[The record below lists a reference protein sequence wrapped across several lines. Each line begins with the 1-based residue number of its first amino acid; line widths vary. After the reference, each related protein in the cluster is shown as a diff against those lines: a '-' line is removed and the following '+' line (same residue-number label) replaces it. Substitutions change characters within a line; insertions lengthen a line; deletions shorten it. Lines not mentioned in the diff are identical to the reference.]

1 MMCNIFLQRK
11 EFINMVQF
19 NLPQNSKIE
28 IGKYYKDKTNS
39 KNLKKVNVYRWDPSN
54 GQNPRVDTFEVD
66 MNNCGPKVLDILFKI
81 KNEIDP
87 SLTFRRSCAHGVCG
101 SCAMN
106 IDGVNTLACIK
117 SHTDINGE
125 LNRVLPRDVQL
136 HPVTDVPEHVDFLRV
151 SATTKISVEVPVE
164 FIGDDVSPGIKSG
177 GVLNVVRYTV
187 EVSCTPD
194 LIPSSLLLDLSSAEI
209 GDSLHISAVNLPEGV
224 TPTISDRDFTI
235 ATIVAPTVVRDEAT
249 SDDESD
255 GEDSETEAT
264 TESTDGNSEDDSNE

>member
-1 MMCNIFLQRK
+1 MTDITVLTANAREKVGKGSAREARRQGNIPAVIYGDKKSPIPIVVEQ
-11 EFINMVQF
+11 
-19 NLPQNSKIE
+19 KILVRHLST
-28 IGKYYKDKTNS
+28 G
-39 KNLKKVNVYRWDPSN
+39 
-54 GQNPRVDTFEVD
+54 GF
-66 MNNCGPKVLDILFKI
+66 F
-81 KNEIDP
+81 
-87 SLTFRRSCAHGVCG
+87 
-101 SCAMN
+101 
-106 IDGVNTLACIK
+106 NTLF
-117 SHTDINGE
+117 DIDVNGE

-151 SATTKISVEVPVE
+151 SATTKVSVEVPVE

-194 LIPSSLLLDLSSAEI
+194 LIPNTLLLDLSSAEI

-224 TPTISDRDFTI
+224 TPIISDRDFTI

-255 GEDSETEAT
+255 SEDTETEAT
-264 TESTDGNSEDDSNE
+264 AESTEENSEAGSEE

>member
-1 MMCNIFLQRK
+1 MTDITVLTANAREKVGKGSAREARRQGNIPAVIYGDKKSPIPIVVEQ
-11 EFINMVQF
+11 
-19 NLPQNSKIE
+19 KILVRYLST
-28 IGKYYKDKTNS
+28 G
-39 KNLKKVNVYRWDPSN
+39 
-54 GQNPRVDTFEVD
+54 GF
-66 MNNCGPKVLDILFKI
+66 F
-81 KNEIDP
+81 
-87 SLTFRRSCAHGVCG
+87 
-101 SCAMN
+101 
-106 IDGVNTLACIK
+106 NTLFDI
-117 SHTDINGE
+117 DINGE

-164 FIGDDVSPGIKSG
+164 FVGDDVSPGIKSG

-249 SDDESD
+249 SEIGRASCR
-255 GEDSETEAT
+255 ERV
-264 TESTDGNSEDDSNE
+264 

>member
-1 MMCNIFLQRK
+1 MTDITVLTANAREKVGKGSAREARRQGNIPAVIYGDKKSPIPIVVEQ
-11 EFINMVQF
+11 
-19 NLPQNSKIE
+19 KILVRHLST
-28 IGKYYKDKTNS
+28 G
-39 KNLKKVNVYRWDPSN
+39 
-54 GQNPRVDTFEVD
+54 GF
-66 MNNCGPKVLDILFKI
+66 F
-81 KNEIDP
+81 
-87 SLTFRRSCAHGVCG
+87 
-101 SCAMN
+101 
-106 IDGVNTLACIK
+106 NTLFDI
-117 SHTDINGE
+117 DINGE

-194 LIPSSLLLDLSSAEI
+194 LIPSTLSVDLSSAEI

-255 GEDSETEAT
+255 GDGEDTGTEAT
-264 TESTDGNSEDDSNE
+264 TEGTDENSEDSSEE

>member
-1 MMCNIFLQRK
+1 MTDITVLTANAREKVGKGSAREARRQGNIPAVIYGDKKSPIPIVVEQ
-11 EFINMVQF
+11 
-19 NLPQNSKIE
+19 KILVRHLNT
-28 IGKYYKDKTNS
+28 G
-39 KNLKKVNVYRWDPSN
+39 
-54 GQNPRVDTFEVD
+54 GF
-66 MNNCGPKVLDILFKI
+66 F
-81 KNEIDP
+81 
-87 SLTFRRSCAHGVCG
+87 
-101 SCAMN
+101 
-106 IDGVNTLACIK
+106 NTLF
-117 SHTDINGE
+117 DIDVNGE

-151 SATTKISVEVPVE
+151 SATTKVSVEVPVE

-194 LIPSSLLLDLSSAEI
+194 LIPSNLLLDLSSAEI

-255 GEDSETEAT
+255 SEDTETEAT
-264 TESTDGNSEDDSNE
+264 AESTEENSEAGSEE

>member
-1 MMCNIFLQRK
+1 MTDITVLTANAREKVGKGSAREARRQGNIPAVIYGDKKSPIPIVVEQ
-11 EFINMVQF
+11 
-19 NLPQNSKIE
+19 KILVRYLST
-28 IGKYYKDKTNS
+28 G
-39 KNLKKVNVYRWDPSN
+39 
-54 GQNPRVDTFEVD
+54 GF
-66 MNNCGPKVLDILFKI
+66 F
-81 KNEIDP
+81 
-87 SLTFRRSCAHGVCG
+87 
-101 SCAMN
+101 
-106 IDGVNTLACIK
+106 NTLFDI
-117 SHTDINGE
+117 DINGE

-264 TESTDGNSEDDSNE
+264 TESTDGNSEDHSNE

>member
-1 MMCNIFLQRK
+1 MADITVLTANTREKVGKGSAREARRQGNIPAVIYGDKKSPIPIVVEQ
-11 EFINMVQF
+11 
-19 NLPQNSKIE
+19 KILVRHLST
-28 IGKYYKDKTNS
+28 G
-39 KNLKKVNVYRWDPSN
+39 
-54 GQNPRVDTFEVD
+54 GF
-66 MNNCGPKVLDILFKI
+66 F
-81 KNEIDP
+81 
-87 SLTFRRSCAHGVCG
+87 
-101 SCAMN
+101 
-106 IDGVNTLACIK
+106 NTLF
-117 SHTDINGE
+117 DIDVNGE

-151 SATTKISVEVPVE
+151 SATTTVSVEVPVE

-194 LIPSSLLLDLSSAEI
+194 LIPNTLLLDLSNAEI

-255 GEDSETEAT
+255 SEDTETEAT
-264 TESTDGNSEDDSNE
+264 AESTEENSEAGSEE

>member
-1 MMCNIFLQRK
+1 MTDITVLTANAREKVGKGSAREARRQGNIPAVIYGDKKSPIPIVVEQ
-11 EFINMVQF
+11 
-19 NLPQNSKIE
+19 KILVRYLST
-28 IGKYYKDKTNS
+28 G
-39 KNLKKVNVYRWDPSN
+39 
-54 GQNPRVDTFEVD
+54 GF
-66 MNNCGPKVLDILFKI
+66 F
-81 KNEIDP
+81 
-87 SLTFRRSCAHGVCG
+87 
-101 SCAMN
+101 
-106 IDGVNTLACIK
+106 NTLFDI
-117 SHTDINGE
+117 DINGE

-164 FIGDDVSPGIKSG
+164 FVGDDVSPGIKSG

-249 SDDESD
+249 SDEESD

>member
-1 MMCNIFLQRK
+1 MADITVLTANTREKVGKGSAREARRQGNIPAVIYGDKKSPIPIVLEK
-11 EFINMVQF
+11 
-19 NLPQNSKIE
+19 KILE
-28 IGKYYKDKTNS
+28 RQLSTG
-39 KNLKKVNVYRWDPSN
+39 
-54 GQNPRVDTFEVD
+54 GF
-66 MNNCGPKVLDILFKI
+66 F
-81 KNEIDP
+81 
-87 SLTFRRSCAHGVCG
+87 
-101 SCAMN
+101 
-106 IDGVNTLACIK
+106 NTLFDI
-117 SHTDINGE
+117 DINGE
-125 LNRVLPRDVQL
+125 LSRVLPRDVQL

-151 SATTKISVEVPVE
+151 SATTKVSVEVPVE

-194 LIPSSLLLDLSSAEI
+194 LIPNTLLLDLSSAEI

-255 GEDSETEAT
+255 SEDTETEAT
-264 TESTDGNSEDDSNE
+264 AESTEENSEAGSEE

>member
-1 MMCNIFLQRK
+1 MTDITVLTANAREKVGKGSAREARRQGNIPAVIYGDKKSPIPIVVEQ
-11 EFINMVQF
+11 
-19 NLPQNSKIE
+19 KILVRHLST
-28 IGKYYKDKTNS
+28 GA
-39 KNLKKVNVYRWDPSN
+39 
-54 GQNPRVDTFEVD
+54 F
-66 MNNCGPKVLDILFKI
+66 F
-81 KNEIDP
+81 
-87 SLTFRRSCAHGVCG
+87 
-101 SCAMN
+101 
-106 IDGVNTLACIK
+106 NTLFDI
-117 SHTDINGE
+117 DINGE

-194 LIPSSLLLDLSSAEI
+194 LIPSTLSVDLSSAEI

-255 GEDSETEAT
+255 GDGEDTG
-264 TESTDGNSEDDSNE
+264 TESTTEGTDENSEDSSEE

>member
-1 MMCNIFLQRK
+1 MADITVLTANAREKVGKGSAREARRQGNIPAVIYGDKKSPIPIVVEQ
-11 EFINMVQF
+11 
-19 NLPQNSKIE
+19 KILVRHLST
-28 IGKYYKDKTNS
+28 G
-39 KNLKKVNVYRWDPSN
+39 
-54 GQNPRVDTFEVD
+54 GF
-66 MNNCGPKVLDILFKI
+66 F
-81 KNEIDP
+81 
-87 SLTFRRSCAHGVCG
+87 
-101 SCAMN
+101 
-106 IDGVNTLACIK
+106 NTLF
-117 SHTDINGE
+117 DIDVNGE

-151 SATTKISVEVPVE
+151 SATTKVSVEVPVE

-177 GVLNVVRYTV
+177 GVLNVVRYTI

-194 LIPSSLLLDLSSAEI
+194 LIPNTLLLDLSNAEI

-255 GEDSETEAT
+255 SEDTETEAT
-264 TESTDGNSEDDSNE
+264 AESTEENSEAGSEE

>member
-1 MMCNIFLQRK
+1 MTDITVLTANAREKVGKGSAREARRQGNIPAVIYGDKKSPIPIVVEQ
-11 EFINMVQF
+11 
-19 NLPQNSKIE
+19 KILVRYLST
-28 IGKYYKDKTNS
+28 G
-39 KNLKKVNVYRWDPSN
+39 
-54 GQNPRVDTFEVD
+54 GF
-66 MNNCGPKVLDILFKI
+66 F
-81 KNEIDP
+81 
-87 SLTFRRSCAHGVCG
+87 
-101 SCAMN
+101 
-106 IDGVNTLACIK
+106 NTLFDI
-117 SHTDINGE
+117 DINGE

-164 FIGDDVSPGIKSG
+164 FVGDDVSPGIKRG

-235 ATIVAPTVVRDEAT
+235 ATIVAPTVVRDEAA

>member
-1 MMCNIFLQRK
+1 MTDITVLTANAREKVGKGSAREARRQGNIPAVIYGDKKSPTPIVVEQ
-11 EFINMVQF
+11 
-19 NLPQNSKIE
+19 KILVRHLST
-28 IGKYYKDKTNS
+28 G
-39 KNLKKVNVYRWDPSN
+39 
-54 GQNPRVDTFEVD
+54 GF
-66 MNNCGPKVLDILFKI
+66 F
-81 KNEIDP
+81 
-87 SLTFRRSCAHGVCG
+87 
-101 SCAMN
+101 
-106 IDGVNTLACIK
+106 NTLF
-117 SHTDINGE
+117 DIDVNGE

-151 SATTKISVEVPVE
+151 SATTKVSVEVPVE

-194 LIPSSLLLDLSSAEI
+194 LIPNTLLLDLSSAEI

-255 GEDSETEAT
+255 SEDTETEAT
-264 TESTDGNSEDDSNE
+264 AESTEENSEAGSEE

>member
-1 MMCNIFLQRK
+1 MADITVLTANTREKVGKGSAREARRQGNIPAVIYGDK
-11 EFINMVQF
+11 KSPIPIVVEK
-19 NLPQNSKIE
+19 KI
-28 IGKYYKDKTNS
+28 
-39 KNLKKVNVYRWDPSN
+39 
-54 GQNPRVDTFEVD
+54 
-66 MNNCGPKVLDILFKI
+66 LDRQL
-81 KNEIDP
+81 
-87 SLTFRRSCAHGVCG
+87 RSGG
-101 SCAMN
+101 FF
-106 IDGVNTLACIK
+106 NTLFDI
-117 SHTDINGE
+117 DINGE
-125 LNRVLPRDVQL
+125 LSRVLPRDVQL

-151 SATTKISVEVPVE
+151 SAATKISVEVPVE

-194 LIPSSLLLDLSSAEI
+194 LIPNTLSLDLSSAEI

-255 GEDSETEAT
+255 SEDIETEAT
-264 TESTDGNSEDDSNE
+264 AESTDENSEDGSEE

>member
-1 MMCNIFLQRK
+1 MTDITVLTANAREKVGKGSAREARRQGNIPAVIYGDKKSPIPIVVEQ
-11 EFINMVQF
+11 
-19 NLPQNSKIE
+19 KILVRYLST
-28 IGKYYKDKTNS
+28 G
-39 KNLKKVNVYRWDPSN
+39 
-54 GQNPRVDTFEVD
+54 GF
-66 MNNCGPKVLDILFKI
+66 F
-81 KNEIDP
+81 
-87 SLTFRRSCAHGVCG
+87 
-101 SCAMN
+101 
-106 IDGVNTLACIK
+106 NTLFDI
-117 SHTDINGE
+117 DINGE

-164 FIGDDVSPGIKSG
+164 FVGDDVSPGIKSG

-209 GDSLHISAVNLPEGV
+209 GDSLHISAVNLPQGV

>member
-1 MMCNIFLQRK
+1 MADITVLTANTRDKVGKGSAREARRQGNIPAVIYGDK
-11 EFINMVQF
+11 KSPIPIVVEK
-19 NLPQNSKIE
+19 KILE
-28 IGKYYKDKTNS
+28 RQ
-39 KNLKKVNVYRWDPSN
+39 L
-54 GQNPRVDTFEVD
+54 
-66 MNNCGPKVLDILFKI
+66 
-81 KNEIDP
+81 
-87 SLTFRRSCAHGVCG
+87 RSGG
-101 SCAMN
+101 FF
-106 IDGVNTLACIK
+106 NTLFDI
-117 SHTDINGE
+117 DINGE
-125 LNRVLPRDVQL
+125 LSRVLPRDVQL

-151 SATTKISVEVPVE
+151 SAATKISVEVPVE

-194 LIPSSLLLDLSSAEI
+194 LIPNTLLLDLSSAEI

-255 GEDSETEAT
+255 SEDTETEAT
-264 TESTDGNSEDDSNE
+264 AESTEENSEAGSEE

>member
-1 MMCNIFLQRK
+1 MADITVLTATAREKVGKGSAREARRQGNIPAVIYGDKKSPIPIVIEQ
-11 EFINMVQF
+11 
-19 NLPQNSKIE
+19 KILVRHLST
-28 IGKYYKDKTNS
+28 G
-39 KNLKKVNVYRWDPSN
+39 
-54 GQNPRVDTFEVD
+54 GF
-66 MNNCGPKVLDILFKI
+66 F
-81 KNEIDP
+81 
-87 SLTFRRSCAHGVCG
+87 
-101 SCAMN
+101 
-106 IDGVNTLACIK
+106 NTLF
-117 SHTDINGE
+117 DIDVNGE

-151 SATTKISVEVPVE
+151 SATTKVSVEVPVE

-194 LIPSSLLLDLSSAEI
+194 LIPNTLLLDLSSAEI

-255 GEDSETEAT
+255 SEDTETEAT
-264 TESTDGNSEDDSNE
+264 AESTEENSEAGSEE